1 MSSSRLICHAANLA
15 CSLAILAT
23 SASHAQEV
31 ELPLDRLTP
40 ADVRALVDSSIA
52 AATPLLDRILA
63 VRGARTV
70 ANTLRPYDDLL
81 IQFNRAQIVNLLT
94 VLHPDSALRAAA
106 AEGAGRRDAFQAALR
121 LNPQLYRAL
130 AAIDTTAADAETRYY
145 LAQLLAAFRR
155 DGVDRDDSVRAAIA
169 AVRAEQRRLEQRF
182 NENLRQDTASLVFG
196 DTAELAGLPPDWLQ
210 AQPRGPTGEVRVG
223 VGDLRL
229 VLQNARV
236 AASRERAAIRLQNR
250 GAPANHFVVD
260 SLLRARERMAALLGY
275 PTYAAY
281 QFGGM
286 MAGSPG
292 EVERFLDEIQRR
304 SDSAVRRDLAQVPV
318 ILGRP
323 GPIRMSDYQYVA
335 FHARNAGREAK
346 SSALVR
352 EYFPYENVRDAILHL
367 ADTLFGLEFRAAPDL
382 PVWHPTVEA
391 YRVFDAG
398 RLVGIAYLDTHR
410 RPGKLPASS
419 TAGVRRGV
427 SGRVLPRAAINMSLV
442 RNRPGDPGLLG
453 SEEVA
458 GLFHEFGHL
467 LENLLAVRPWFGTS
481 GLPAEFDFREV
492 PSIVFER
499 WGRDPTVLRSFAR
512 HYRTG
517 QPLPDSL
524 VAGLRQPDELR
535 SGLGIRGLLFRAR
548 LSLALHERSPG
559 GNIDSIAR
567 ALREATIPGEPLP
580 GATHPEASFTH
591 LVGYEAA
598 YYTYLW
604 SAVIADD
611 VLSRFTS
618 GLLDPVTAREFR
630 RAVLEPGRS
639 APARAHLE
647 AFLGRP
653 FSMAEWARS
662 LDNH

>member
-1 MSSSRLICHAANLA
+1 MSSSRHICRAGNLA
-15 CSLAILAT
+15 CSLAILAF

-63 VRGARTV
+63 VRGARTID
-70 ANTLRPYDDLL
+70 NTLRPYDDLL
-81 IQFNRAQIVNLLT
+81 IQFNRAQIVSLLA
-94 VLHPDSALRAAA
+94 VLHPDSAVRAAA
-106 AEGAGRRDAFQAALR
+106 ADGTRRRDAFQAALR

-145 LAQLLAAFRR
+145 LSRLLAAFRR

-182 NENLRQDTASLVFG
+182 NENLRQDTASLVFA
-196 DTAELAGLPPDWLQ
+196 DTAALEGLPPDWLR
-210 AQPRGPTGEVRVG
+210 AQPRGPAGEIKVG
-223 VGDLRL
+223 VADLRL

-236 AASRERAAIRLQNR
+236 AASRERAAIWLQNR

-260 SLLRARERMAALLGY
+260 TLLRARARMAALLEY
-275 PTYAAY
+275 PTWAAY
-281 QFGGM
+281 QFDGM
-286 MAGSPG
+286 MAGSPR
-292 EVERFLDEIQRR
+292 EVERFLDEIQRL
-304 SDSAVRRDLAQVPV
+304 SEPALTRDLAHAPAV
-318 ILGRP
+318 LGRQE
-323 GPIRMSDYQYVA
+323 PIRMTDLQYVA
-335 FHARNAGREAK
+335 FHAEHAQGDPS

-352 EYFPYENVRDAILHL
+352 EYFPYDRVRDALLHL

-382 PVWHPTVEA
+382 PVWHPSVEA

-398 RLVGIAYLDTHR
+398 RLAGIAYLDTHR
-410 RPGKLPASS
+410 RRGKLPANS
-419 TAGVRRGV
+419 TAGMRWGV
-427 SGRVLPRAAINMSLV
+427 SGRVLPRTAINMSLV
-442 RNRPGDPGLLG
+442 RDRPGDPGLLG

-458 GLFHEFGHL
+458 GLFHEFGHV
-467 LENLLAVRPWFGTS
+467 LENVLAVRPWFGTS

-517 QPLPDSL
+517 EPLPDSL
-524 VAGLRQPDELR
+524 VAVLRQPDEFHSAFGLR
-535 SGLGIRGLLFRAR
+535 GSLLRAR
-548 LSLALHERSPG
+548 LSLALHQRSSG
-559 GNIDSIAR
+559 ADIDSIASAIR
-567 ALREATIPGEPLP
+567 DATIPGEPP
-580 GATHPEASFTH
+580 RGATHPEASFTH

-598 YYTYLW
+598 YYTYVW

-618 GLLDPVTAREFR
+618 GLLDPVTARAFR
-630 RAVLEPGRS
+630 RAVLEPGKS
-639 APARAHLE
+639 APARAHIE

-653 FSMAEWARS
+653 FTMAAWARS